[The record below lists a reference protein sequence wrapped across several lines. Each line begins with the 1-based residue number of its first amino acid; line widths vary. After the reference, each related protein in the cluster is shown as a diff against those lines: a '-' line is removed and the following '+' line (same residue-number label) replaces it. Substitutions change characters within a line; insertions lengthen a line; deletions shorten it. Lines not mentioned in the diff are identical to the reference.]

1 MSMHRTP
8 TAAVVAAALGL
19 MLLLVLA
26 VTANSPGCEYR
37 CEKGLDRVPREGHKP
52 TSNGCGTSMIKISSK
67 ISFTSCCDKH
77 DICYDTCGSVRLRAR
92 SQHSSPS
99 LSLILLAAAQSK
111 TQCDKEFR
119 ECMLS
124 LCKRRKLGSECEG
137 QANMFM
143 IGVSMGGCGSF
154 LESQKNACECVA
166 SKPKS
171 RHHAR
176 KTTASSKDDSPVAS
190 ATATSLDEHSNRD
203 TQ

>member
-99 LSLILLAAAQSK
+99 HGEHPGIPILAVCAGGIGARPNADLQAGLNAQRPTRPRSFSSAGSLVLRFTLV
-111 TQCDKEFR
+111 
-119 ECMLS
+119 
-124 LCKRRKLGSECEG
+124 G
-137 QANMFM
+137 
-143 IGVSMGGCGSF
+143 
-154 LESQKNACECVA
+154 
-166 SKPKS
+166 
-171 RHHAR
+171 
-176 KTTASSKDDSPVAS
+176 
-190 ATATSLDEHSNRD
+190 
-203 TQ
+203 